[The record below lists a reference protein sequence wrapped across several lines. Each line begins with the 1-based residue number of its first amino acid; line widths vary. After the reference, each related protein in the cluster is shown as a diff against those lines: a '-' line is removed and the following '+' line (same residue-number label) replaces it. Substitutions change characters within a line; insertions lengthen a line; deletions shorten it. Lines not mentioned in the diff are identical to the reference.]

1 MNKQFIYLLTILLFP
16 LISFSQ
22 STKYTSISST
32 ELVVTVDSEFPLI
45 KQYKLLKNNAILNG
59 NVSNNKVVLIN
70 GIEFSPEV
78 TSSVKENTIIYT
90 MSIEGIKV
98 LLKVKI
104 EVVDHM
110 VYLKFIEIKETG
122 DFKVNTIAFPAHELL
137 TVSSKE
143 KNAIF
148 SGAKMFTAI
157 EGNEGDVFQKLNKKT
172 VLDSVPQGFLYG
184 IVSNQ
189 NISASIWTNA
199 VEEKTDNN
207 RILKNTY
214 KKSKIVYTSL
224 WSGSWVYRADKI
236 SVVSQLP
243 QLKVILIE
251 DANDDS
257 IVDWQDGAIAFRDI
271 MNNPFG
277 AERVKDWVV
286 FRIPMNFASQATNPF
301 SKSLDETKRVFLNTD
316 GLGQFVI
323 LKGYGGEGHDS
334 NHPDYGYIGTRQGG
348 VEEMN
353 LICDKANDYNAD
365 IGVHINGTES
375 YPEARMFSESL
386 VEKEKL
392 GWNWLDKSYRIDK
405 RYDAID
411 NKRYNRLKSLK
422 DQVPNLDFIYLD
434 VWYARGSWDSRK
446 IASEINALDLILATE
461 FPQDLEYDAV
471 WNHWAVD
478 SKYGGKNIKGFNS
491 KIVRFI
497 RNHQKDTWIADHPF
511 LGGAKM
517 VDYEGWQGRINYDN
531 CIDITFQTNLPTKY
545 IQHFPITKW
554 EEHAIQLENNV
565 TIKIESGKR
574 IIEKDGQLIYND
586 NTYLLPWSPIEES
599 KLYHW
604 NETGGTTDWS
614 LPKSWDGVTSIFM
627 YELSDLGKT
636 LSKEIKV
643 TNGNLKIS
651 AKAKTPY
658 VIYKEPQTN
667 IQLDWGEGTLVKNG
681 GFNNGNINHWESNNE
696 QAQVV
701 RDSLGQYML
710 HINQSNEPTKVSQTI
725 TGLREGSYAAEV
737 YVQTAGDRKATL
749 KIAINKQESSN
760 YTTSSL
766 WTNYIAADSKH
777 SSKMQKMFVFFD
789 VENNNEDIKLML
801 NTSKGDS
808 IVIYDDVRVIKAH
821 KKTKIDSIYFQ
832 ENFEHIPSGLFPF
845 IKGEAGGTNDP
856 RVHLAEKHSPYTQKG
871 WDGKKVD
878 DVLNGNWSLKLHEDA
893 TGLIIQTIPQ
903 NLRFE
908 PNKKYKVSFKYQT
921 ESDGYS
927 FIVGDNTNILFE
939 NKVNQVLDTKLFE
952 FIFTASPS
960 GNSWFGLKKIN
971 EETTDF
977 ILDDLTII
985 EVEQNND

>member
-1 MNKQFIYLLTILLFP
+1 MTKQFIYLLIASILP
-16 LISFSQ
+16 LITFSQ
-22 STKYTSISST
+22 STAYTSISSS
-32 ELVVTVDSEFPLI
+32 ELVLTVDSEFPLI

-59 NVSNNKVVLIN
+59 NISNNKIVLIN
-70 GIEFSPEV
+70 GIEFYPEV
-78 TSSVKENTIIYT
+78 TSSVTENAINYT
-90 MSIEGIKV
+90 MNLEDIKV
-98 LLKVKI
+98 LLRVKI
-104 EVVDHM
+104 EVLDDIVD
-110 VYLKFIEIKETG
+110 LKFTEIKETG
-122 DFKVNTIAFPAHELL
+122 DFKIHTIAFPEQELL
-137 TVSSKE
+137 TISSNE
-143 KNAIF
+143 KNANF
-148 SGAKMFTAI
+148 SGAKMHTAI
-157 EGNEGDVFQKLNKKT
+157 GENEGDVFQKLNKKT
-172 VLDSVPQGFLYG
+172 VLDSVAQGFLYA
-184 IVSNQ
+184 ILSKQ
-189 NISASIWTNA
+189 DLSASIWTNA

-207 RILKNTY
+207 RILKKTY
-214 KKSKIVYTSL
+214 KKNKVVYTSL
-224 WSGSWVYRADKI
+224 WSGSWVYRADKM
-236 SVVSQLP
+236 SLASQLP
-243 QLKVILIE
+243 HLKIILT
-251 DANDDS
+251 DDRNDDRK
-257 IVDWQDGAIAFRDI
+257 VDWQDGAIAFRSI

-301 SKSLDETKRVFLNTD
+301 SKSLDETKRIFLNTD

-386 VEKEKL
+386 VVKEKL

-411 NKRYNRLKSLK
+411 NKRFNRLKSLK

-446 IASEINALDLILATE
+446 VASEINSLDLILATE

-517 VDYEGWQGRINYDN
+517 VDYEGWQGRVNYDN
-531 CIDITFQTNLPTKY
+531 SIDITFQTNLPTKY
-545 IQHFPITKW
+545 IQHFPIIKW
-554 EEHAIQLENNV
+554 EENTIQLENNV
-565 TIKIESGKR
+565 IIKIESEKR
-574 IIEKDGQLIYND
+574 IIEKDGKLIYND
-586 NTYLLPWSPIEES
+586 NTYLLPWNPIEES

-604 NETGGTTDWS
+604 NEKGGTTDWS
-614 LPKSWDGVTSIFM
+614 VPKSWDGVTSIFM

-636 LSKEIKV
+636 LSEEIKV
-643 TNGNLKIS
+643 NNGSLKIS

-667 IQLDWGEGTLVKNG
+667 IQIDFGEGTLVKNG
-681 GFNNGNINHWESNNE
+681 GFNTGNIDHWETNNE
-696 QAQVV
+696 QAEVL
-701 RDSLGQYML
+701 RDSLGQYAL
-710 HINQSNEPTKVSQTI
+710 HIDQSNEDITVSQ
-725 TGLREGSYAAEV
+725 LLPNLPKGSYAAEV
-737 YVQTAGDRKATL
+737 YVQTVANRKATL
-749 KIAINKQESSN
+749 SVESSTGINEN
-760 YTTSSL
+760 YTTHSL
-766 WTNYIAADSKH
+766 WENYIAADSKH
-777 SSKMQKMFVFFD
+777 GSKMQKMFVFFD
-789 VENNNEDIKLML
+789 VDKNNDDIKLIL
-801 NTSKGDS
+801 NTSQGDS

-821 KKTKIDSIYFQ
+821 KKTAIDSIYFQ

-845 IKGEAGGTNDP
+845 VKGEAGGANDP

-871 WDGKKVD
+871 WNEKKVD

-893 TGLIIQTIPQ
+893 IGLIIQTIPQ

-908 PNKKYKVSFKYQT
+908 ANKKYKVSFKYQT

-927 FIVGDNTNILFE
+927 FVLGNNTNILFE
-939 NKVNQVLDTKLFE
+939 NKVNQVQDTKLFE
-952 FIFTASPS
+952 FVFTAAPS
-960 GNSWFGLKKIN
+960 GNSWFGITKTNN
-971 EETTDF
+971 ETSDF

-985 EVEQNND
+985 ELE

>member
-1 MNKQFIYLLTILLFP
+1 MNKQFISLLTILFLP
-16 LISFSQ
+16 LIAFSQ

-32 ELVVTVDSEFPLI
+32 ELVLTVDAEFPLI

-59 NVSNNKVVLIN
+59 NVSNNKIVLIN

-78 TSSVKENTIIYT
+78 TSKVKENTIIYT
-90 MSIEGIKV
+90 MSLEDIKV
-98 LLKVKI
+98 LLRVKI
-104 EVVDHM
+104 EVVNDM
-110 VYLKFIEIKETG
+110 VDLKFIEIKETG
-122 DFKVNTIAFPAHELL
+122 DFKVNRIAFPAHELL
-137 TVSSKE
+137 TISSKE
-143 KNAIF
+143 KNANF

-157 EGNEGDVFQKLNKKT
+157 EGNEGDIFQKMSKKT

-184 IVSNQ
+184 ILSNQ

-214 KKSKIVYTSL
+214 KNNKVVYTSL
-224 WSGSWVYRADKI
+224 WSGSWLYRADKM
-236 SVVSQLP
+236 SLVSQLP
-243 QLKVILIE
+243 QLKIILTE

-386 VEKEKL
+386 VVKEKL

-545 IQHFPITKW
+545 IQHFPISKW
-554 EEHAIQLENNV
+554 EEHTIQLENNV
-565 TIKIESGKR
+565 SINIESGKK
-574 IIEKDGQLIYND
+574 IIEKDGKLIYNN
-586 NTYLLPWSPIEES
+586 NTYLLPWNPIEES

-604 NETGGTTDWS
+604 NEKGGTTDWS
-614 LPKSWDGVTSIFM
+614 LPISWNGVTSIFM

-636 LSKEIKV
+636 LRKEIKV
-643 TNGNLKIS
+643 TNGSLKIS

-667 IQLDWGEGTLVKNG
+667 IQINWGEGTLVKNG
-681 GFNNGNINHWESNNE
+681 GFNSGTINHWKTNNE

-701 RDSLGQYML
+701 RDSIGQYML
-710 HINQSNEPTKVSQTI
+710 QINQSNEPIKVSQTI

-749 KIAINKQESSN
+749 KVESNNHESSN

-789 VENNNEDIKLML
+789 VDKNNDDIKLML

-808 IVIYDDVRVIKAH
+808 IVIYDDVRVIKAQ
-821 KKTKIDSIYFQ
+821 KKTRIDSIYFQ

-845 IKGEAGGTNDP
+845 VKGEAGGTNDP

-927 FIVGDNTNILFE
+927 FVIGDNTNILFE

-952 FIFTASPS
+952 FVFTASPS

-971 EETTDF
+971 EETSDF

-985 EVEQNND
+985 KLE